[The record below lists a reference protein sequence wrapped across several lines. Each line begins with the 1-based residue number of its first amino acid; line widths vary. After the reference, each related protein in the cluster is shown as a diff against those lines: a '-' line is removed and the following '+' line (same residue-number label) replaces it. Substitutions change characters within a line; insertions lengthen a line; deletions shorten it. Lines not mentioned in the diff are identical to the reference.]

1 MRILLINPGRRE
13 YLVKYFQ
20 ELKKKYNFLLYLIDA
35 DIYSPSFKMNKSNY
49 NFVSPKVSDKENFK
63 KFLKSYIFKNKIN
76 VVFPMSEYELEIL
89 AEQKKFYLKRGVR
102 IIISDLKII
111 RLCKNK
117 LKCYDFLK
125 KNKIK
130 YPKIIEAKNVNNNLP
145 IIKKEV
151 SGNGSKNQFIINRKI
166 YPKPKKN
173 KKYFYQKYLNS
184 IEIGIDILNDLEGK
198 YLHSCAKKKIAM
210 RSGNTDKAE
219 IIFSKKTS
227 SFAKKLSKCL
237 KHVGVIDVDC
247 IYYKNDLHILDI
259 NPRIGGGY
267 PFIHEFGFNYIE
279 KIIQILKGKKYKS
292 FSNKYL
298 SKKKIFSMGTTIYS
312 YYKQ

>member
-130 YPKIIEAKNVNNNLP
+130 YPKIIEAKN
-145 IIKKEV
+145 
-151 SGNGSKNQFIINRKI
+151 IINRKI
-166 YPKPKKN
+166 YPTPKKN

-298 SKKKIFSMGTTIYS
+298 SKKKYFQWEQLFIVTTNNEQNL
-312 YYKQ
+312 YYC